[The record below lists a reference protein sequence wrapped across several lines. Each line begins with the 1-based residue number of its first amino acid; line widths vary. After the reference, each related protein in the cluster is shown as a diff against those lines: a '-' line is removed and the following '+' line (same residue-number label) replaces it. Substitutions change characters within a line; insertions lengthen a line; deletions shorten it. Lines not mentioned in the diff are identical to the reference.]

1 MSYWRAGE
9 PVVVYSAGSQ
19 SGPTNTTVLAD
30 TGQIAAVGNY
40 QALVI
45 IGTDTAGAIDIQW
58 RSADNASNVWEHRA
72 FPGANQNME
81 FLFPTRINNV
91 NERYRVIP
99 NATINGNVC
108 ASIFWQ
114 KMA

>member
-1 MSYWRAGE
+1 MTYWRAGE
-9 PVVVYSAGSQ
+9 PVLWYTQGSQ

-30 TGQIAAVGNY
+30 TGQVAALGNY
-40 QALVI
+40 QALIVI
-45 IGTDTAGAIDIQW
+45 STDTAGAINIQW
-58 RSADNASNVWEHRA
+58 RAADNTSNVDEHRV

-81 FLFPTRINNV
+81 FLLPVRVNNV